1 MPLGNSTGMTQDE
14 RDQLG
19 RWIADGANIN

>member
-1 MPLGNSTGMTQDE
+1 LGNSTGMTQDE